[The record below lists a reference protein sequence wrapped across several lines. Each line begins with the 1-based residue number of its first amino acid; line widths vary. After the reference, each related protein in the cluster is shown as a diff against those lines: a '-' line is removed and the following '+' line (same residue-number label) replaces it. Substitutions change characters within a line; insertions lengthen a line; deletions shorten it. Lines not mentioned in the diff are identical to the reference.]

1 VKDADRIL
9 GRLEEFKEHTTR
21 RLDTID
27 LKIDRLNEWKWRIAG
42 GTAVISAIVTL
53 ILNYWRH

>member
-1 VKDADRIL
+1 MKDADRIL

-21 RLDTID
+21 RLDSID

-42 GTAVISAIVTL
+42 GTAVISVIVTL
-53 ILNYWRH
+53 VLNFFK